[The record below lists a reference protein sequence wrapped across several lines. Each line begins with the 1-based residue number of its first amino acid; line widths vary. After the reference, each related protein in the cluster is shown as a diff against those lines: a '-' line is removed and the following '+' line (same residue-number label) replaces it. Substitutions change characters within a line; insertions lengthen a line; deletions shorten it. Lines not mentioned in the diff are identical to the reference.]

1 MAALYA
7 KQDSSLT
14 VAGSPIEP
22 IPIGIAIR
30 KHDPLRAATQKAIA
44 ALYANGTIRKIVAR
58 WGMAKAV
65 EAAQVGGGPDDR
77 VDRLEP
83 DLGPDLSTR
92 QHVLGRAWPTVYIA
106 VLAQLLGILLG
117 LLAALMRM
125 SKLRPLRL
133 LSGLYV
139 WLFRGTPVLVQIV
152 FVYYGSNILFGVN
165 VIPNSVDF
173 GLFTWTEP

>member
-1 MAALYA
+1 MIASTDWSLIWDQITSPDSTFWDALAA
-7 KQDSSLT
+7 
-14 VAGSPIEP
+14 
-22 IPIGIAIR
+22 
-30 KHDPLRAATQKAIA
+30 
-44 ALYANGTIRKIVAR
+44 
-58 WGMAKAV
+58 
-65 EAAQVGGGPDDR
+65 
-77 VDRLEP
+77 
-83 DLGPDLSTR
+83 
-92 QHVLGRAWPTVYIA
+92 TVYIA

-173 GLFTWTEP
+173 GLFTWDGAVIAGILALGINEGAYMREIVRAGIDSIDKGQMEAARSLGMTYKLAMR